1 MNYISIIFFKRV
13 QHLTKWGWG
22 LHMVEYL
29 FSAHGSRGSCSNK
42 TSIHYHNFPTEPN
55 CLEECAHFLNKHKST
70 AWASNGTMQALWER
84 ERERASIET
93 TLNSIQSSWRGS
105 WNLSKRKQKPEVD
118 HQTLRVCRCHKQER
132 SAGTRELQMSSPPPW
147 EEMGVHRTQE
157 SIPGKKVHFENWQ
170 IPFCK
175 SRCPAR
181 SFLPLSSSLLPPF
194 CFNCPGQ

>member
-1 MNYISIIFFKRV
+1 MAV
-13 QHLTKWGWG
+13 EGLVLTKPAYITTISQQNQIV
-22 LHMVEYL
+22 LRNVHIFL
-29 FSAHGSRGSCSNK
+29 INTKAPHG
-42 TSIHYHNFPTEPN
+42 
-55 CLEECAHFLNKHKST
+55 
-70 AWASNGTMQALWER
+70 QAMALCRLCEKER

-118 HQTLRVCRCHKQER
+118 HQTLRVCRCHKQEH
-132 SAGTRELQMSSPPPW
+132 STGTRELQMSSPPSW

-181 SFLPLSSSLLPPF
+181 SFLPLSSSLLAPF